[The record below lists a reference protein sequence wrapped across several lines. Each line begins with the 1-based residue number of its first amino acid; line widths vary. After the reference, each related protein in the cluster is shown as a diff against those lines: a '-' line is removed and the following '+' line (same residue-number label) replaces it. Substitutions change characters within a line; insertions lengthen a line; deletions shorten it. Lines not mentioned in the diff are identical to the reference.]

1 MLAVHAPTYVDG
13 LSTACAKLA
22 AAGGGLTP
30 GRAINIEPSTYATAG
45 SFDAALLAVGAASA
59 LVDAVAAPRPPGTPS
74 IVGFGA
80 VRPPGHHAR
89 PSALTGAV
97 EDAFGFCL
105 LSTAALA
112 VLRLQRVHG
121 LKRVAVFDFDV
132 HHGNGTN
139 DFFHADPTVLFIST
153 HQTGL
158 FPGTGKVSDVGSGD
172 GEGATINVPL
182 PGDSGDSALSSAWD
196 QVVVPALSRFRP
208 DAIVVSAGYDAH
220 WSDPLASMQATT
232 STFHHLASRL
242 ATAADTLCAGRL
254 LFLMEGGYSPRHL
267 GLNVVDTVRGVLGVA
282 SGDAYSKDLLR
293 EEDADKVAA
302 ALREARRIHGL

>member
-1 MLAVHAPTYVDG
+1 M
-13 LSTACAKLA
+13 
-22 AAGGGLTP
+22 
-30 GRAINIEPSTYATAG
+30 
-45 SFDAALLAVGAASA
+45 LAVGAAAA
-59 LVDAVAAPRPPGTPS
+59 LVDAVAAPRPPGAPS
-74 IVGFGA
+74 VVGFGA

-89 PSALTGAV
+89 PSALTGAI

-121 LKRVAVFDFDV
+121 LARVAVVDVDV

-139 DFFHADPTVLFIST
+139 DFFRGDPTVLFVST

-158 FPGTGKVSDVGSGD
+158 FPGTGKVTDVGSGD
-172 GEGATINVPL
+172 GQGHTINVPL
-182 PGDSGDSALSSAWD
+182 PGDSGDAALRAAWD
-196 QVVVPALSRFRP
+196 QVVAPALARFRP

-232 STFHHLASRL
+232 ATFHHLATVL
-242 ATAADTLCAGRL
+242 AATADTLCAGRL

-267 GLNVVDTVRGVLGVA
+267 GLNVVDTLRGVLGVA
-282 SGDAYSKDLLR
+282 SADTYSQALFRD
-293 EEDADKVAA
+293 EDGAKIAA
-302 ALREARRIHGL
+302 ALREARRVHGL